1 MGHHGPGVV
10 RLLLSL
16 RLTVLPA
23 LQVLAEQAADAPRAF
38 PTEYRTDNFEDAS
51 AWLNLDIARQGY
63 AVVWHIAYSNCRGFF
78 YRERQ
83 VAEEK
88 LETLRFG
95 PYAAA
100 LFGANGEILGQHGRY
115 NPTHPVWQ
123 ESCLEPNG
131 SHESCLEPN
140 GNHQHESSSYC

>member
-63 AVVWHIAYSNCRGFF
+63 AEFGISRTLT
-78 YRERQ
+78 
-83 VAEEK
+83 AEVFSTESGRSLK
-88 LETLRFG
+88 KSWRRFG
-95 PYAAA
+95 
-100 LFGANGEILGQHGRY
+100 LVLMRQH
-115 NPTHPVWQ
+115 
-123 ESCLEPNG
+123 
-131 SHESCLEPN
+131 
-140 GNHQHESSSYC
+140 SSARMVKF